1 MSKCYH
7 LKKIF
12 REEFESAMKELSIY
26 ILLLKFVQFSFG
38 INKEFIAYHRVPEDD
53 NKRPSGNILHESDQT
68 QSLSE
73 CMSMCSK
80 WPDSSSFFYNNGM
93 KTCLCTGTVNGVD
106 LVHSD
111 GFSHFSSKRG
121 TT

>member
-1 MSKCYH
+1 
-7 LKKIF
+7 
-12 REEFESAMKELSIY
+12 MKELSIY

-93 KTCLCTGTVNGVD
+93 KTCFCTGTVNGVD

-121 TT
+121 TA